1 MQIMLI
7 FWAPESVSNY
17 VVDDLNLDI
26 FYVYQA

>member
-7 FWAPESVSNY
+7 FWASESVSNY